1 MLLSFAVLQQMEH
14 KTMKLK
20 RTLNSLTTQLPKDR
34 YPVECDFSLAI
45 WLVVLLNCRHSHTA
59 SFYQYGMMITWIAG
73 MGREIFVGWKW
84 DEMGWGKSTGTGW
97 GWERF
102 MGLRWGQFFYHVT
115 LYRVTLVSVICE
127 SSCRHTDRSSYG
139 SDMCA
144 FILLEY
150 DVDECQQLRVLAS
163 LQHID

>member
-1 MLLSFAVLQQMEH
+1 MLLSFAVFQQMEH

-20 RTLNSLTTQLPKDR
+20 RTLNSLTTQLPKDG

-84 DEMGWGKSTGTGW
+84 DEMGMGKIHGNGVGMGKIHGVAMGTV
-97 GWERF
+97 F
-102 MGLRWGQFFYHVT
+102 LPCH
-115 LYRVTLVSVICE
+115 
-127 SSCRHTDRSSYG
+127 
-139 SDMCA
+139 
-144 FILLEY
+144 FI
-150 DVDECQQLRVLAS
+150 
-163 LQHID
+163 